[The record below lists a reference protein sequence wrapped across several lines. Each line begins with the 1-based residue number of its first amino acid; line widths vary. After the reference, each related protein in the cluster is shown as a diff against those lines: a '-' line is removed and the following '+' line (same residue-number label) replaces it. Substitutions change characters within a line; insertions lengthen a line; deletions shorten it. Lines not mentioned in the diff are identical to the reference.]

1 MRGRDATAICTQIAA
16 CKGYSRSFV
25 DSVEAMYASYL
36 SVYPPAHVN
45 ALEVRETLP
54 LEGN

>member
-1 MRGRDATAICTQIAA
+1 MRGRVATAICTQIAA